1 MLNAVCVC
9 VFVCACVRVCDR
21 ERERVVYMEEESIP
35 LCESLFFSPSFP
47 SFFLSQTTDQL
58 HILWQFP
65 EDELQIFVD
74 RAEKKQ
80 NKTRKTR
87 AEGGKK

>member
-1 MLNAVCVC
+1 MLCVCVC
-9 VFVCACVRVCDR
+9 LCVRACVYVT
-21 ERERVVYMEEESIP
+21 EREKERFTWRKRVY
-35 LCESLFFSPSFP
+35 LCVNLFSFLP
-47 SFFLSQTTDQL
+47 PFLLSFFLSQTTDQL